1 VPSRRENGIR
11 PCRLAVS
18 APECLRIDDDRARP
32 NTTRHPY
39 PRSLSTWRGGAPRIL
54 RRKVASES
62 GRTRA
67 GVCPDQRGL
76 ESRCH
81 HRDVV
86 DTGTK
91 PGADTRFDRAKL
103 IRFLYSVLV
112 RNRLD
117 LFMCS

>member
-1 VPSRRENGIR
+1 MGEPPRDNGARE
-11 PCRLAVS
+11 
-18 APECLRIDDDRARP
+18 
-32 NTTRHPY
+32 
-39 PRSLSTWRGGAPRIL
+39 
-54 RRKVASES
+54 ES
-62 GRTRA
+62 GVGPIVI
-67 GVCPDQRGL
+67 GVCPDQRRL

-91 PGADTRFDRAKL
+91 PGADTCLDRANL
-103 IRFLYSVLV
+103 TQFLYSVPV